1 MEIRHDRQKPH
12 DGLADQQALNEL
24 VKLIRKLR
32 WIGSEKEA
40 ERLEDELTLRRV
52 AGGSDSVVAASRDTD

>member
-12 DGLADQQALNEL
+12 DGLGEQRTLNEL

-40 ERLEDELTLRRV
+40 ERVEDELALRRMPS
-52 AGGSDSVVAASRDTD
+52 GSDSVLAASRETD

>member
-1 MEIRHDRQKPH
+1 MELRDDQQKPF
-12 DGLADQQALNEL
+12 DGLVEQRALNEL

-40 ERLEDELTLRRV
+40 KRVEDELTLRRV
-52 AGGSDSVVAASRDTD
+52 AGGSASVVAGSRETD

>member
-1 MEIRHDRQKPH
+1 MEIRHDLQKLH
-12 DGLADQQALNEL
+12 DGLAEQQTSNEL

-40 ERLEDELTLRRV
+40 ERVEEELTLRRV
-52 AGGSDSVVAASRDTD
+52 AGWSDSVVAASRETD